1 MRTTRL
7 ITVFVM
13 CLFAFPPGVSLAGS
27 DASSV
32 RLSLTDAVKM
42 ALDNNF
48 DYQNDLLDVDFNESI
63 YRSGM
68 TPYYPRL
75 MLEAGSVTTRPG
87 SDGDSGGSTRNDHLR
102 ADLSKR
108 FIAGGGTLSFYSDV
122 TRHNDSESEVERR
135 DEDGLYSNSLGLQFQ
150 QPLLKNA
157 GPWNDR
163 ITVKQNR
170 LTRENAFFRFVQ
182 ARRQLVLDVIGLYFA
197 ALKQEKLV
205 EVAMRSVH
213 DAQIHLQNSRI
224 KLEEGLVAQM
234 DVSQA
239 ELQLARQQTSLIW
252 AQQSAASVS
261 DSLKLKLNITL
272 DKPLE
277 FADTPDH
284 VPEEIS
290 LPDAIEEAL
299 DQRLDL
305 RILKNDLL
313 SADLAVSQAMN
324 QRLPALDL
332 LFNAESV
339 QWSDRF
345 EDSFRIDDDSRTVQ
359 VGFSYTLGD
368 RSHRET
374 WYQARIHLRKQK
386 NNLEKAKKAVEKDV
400 RDEIRHY
407 RALVEALKVSAK
419 ALAVAETNFEL
430 ANQSYREGLTGN
442 LDLLKAQDD
451 LINAGNSYYSDIL
464 DLAVAKARIMHVL
477 GREID
482 PENLFLNAVASGPD
496 QAFESVP
503 EDSSTDTDT
512 GDDQDDE

>member
-1 MRTTRL
+1 MGITRMA
-7 ITVFVM
+7 TVFIL
-13 CLFAFPPGVSLAGS
+13 CLFAFTPGASLTGSTASIVS
-27 DASSV
+27 
-32 RLSLTDAVKM
+32 LSLTGAVTL

-48 DYQNDLLDVDFNESI
+48 DYHNDLLDVDFNESV

-68 TPYYPRL
+68 APYSPRL
-75 MLEAGSVTTRPG
+75 MLEAGSDFTRPG
-87 SDGDSGGSTRNDHLR
+87 TGDDSGGSTRNDHLR

-108 FIAGGGTLSFYSDV
+108 FAAGGGTLSFYSDV
-122 TRHNDSESEVERR
+122 TRHNDFESVDELR
-135 DEDGLYSNSLGLQFQ
+135 DDYGLYSNALGLQFQ

-163 ITVKQNR
+163 IFVKRNR
-170 LTRENAFFRFVQ
+170 LTRENAFFRFTQ
-182 ARRQLVLDVIGLYFA
+182 ARRQLVLDVIVLYFA

-213 DAQIHLQNSRI
+213 DATLHLQNSRI

-239 ELQLARQQTSLIW
+239 ELQLARQQISLIR

-261 DSLKLKLNITL
+261 DSLKLKLNIVL
-272 DKPLE
+272 DTSLE
-277 FADTPDH
+277 FSETPDH

-290 LPDAIEEAL
+290 LQDAIAEAL

-305 RILKNDLL
+305 RMLKNDLL
-313 SADLAVSQAMN
+313 SAELAVNQAMN

-345 EDSFRIDDDSRTVQ
+345 EDSFRIDDETRTLR

-386 NNLEKAKKAVEKDV
+386 NSLEKAKMAVEKDV

-407 RALVEALKVSAK
+407 RALVEALMVSAK

-442 LDLLKAQDD
+442 LDLIKAQDD
-451 LINAGNSYYSDIL
+451 LISAGNSYYSDSL

-482 PENLFLNAVASGPD
+482 PENLHLTTFATGQD
-496 QAFESVP
+496 QVP
-503 EDSSTDTDT
+503 EPVFEDFSIETDT
-512 GDDQDDE
+512 GDDQGDE